1 MASAVELLRRVYDRF
16 NARDLE
22 SVLGTM
28 HVDVMW
34 ANGMEGG
41 HVCGRDGVRNYWSR
55 QWTIIDPHV
64 EPLEFSDGSD
74 GEIIVQVHQT
84 VRDLAGNLLSD
95 AMVGHVFR
103 IEDGLVRQFDISKP
117 QGAERTKGNAPG

>member
-22 SVLGTM
+22 GVLGTM
-28 HVDVMW
+28 HADVMG

-41 HVCGRDGVRNYWSR
+41 HVRGRDGVRSYWSR
-55 QWTIIDPHV
+55 QWSIIDPHV
-64 EPLEFSDGSD
+64 EPLGFSAGSD

-84 VRDLAGNLLSD
+84 VRDLAGKLLSD
-95 AMVGHVFR
+95 TMVGHVFR
-103 IEDGLVRQFDISKP
+103 VEDGLVRQFDIRK
-117 QGAERTKGNAPG
+117 T